1 MSAADNKQAAVDG
14 YAAFGRADVESAM
27 KQISDEIEWVVAG
40 DNSVSGTYR
49 GKDEVLGFWMK
60 LAEKGFQ
67 NTPREFI
74 ADGDKVVV
82 LVTNALNGESVDS
95 VDVLSYDGDG
105 NLARFEAFGETAM
118 LDRAFPR

>member
-14 YAAFGRADVESAM
+14 YAAFGRADVEAAM
-27 KQISDEIEWVVAG
+27 KQIAEDVEWVVAG

-67 NTPREFI
+67 NTPNEFI

-82 LVTNALNGESVDS
+82 LVTNTIAGETASS
-95 VDVLSYDGDG
+95 VDVLSYDSDG
-105 NLARFEAFGETAM
+105 NLARFETFGETG
-118 LDRAFPR
+118 LIDRAFPR